1 MFAPIQG
8 QTTIMSTHEERPRRI
23 ETESRI
29 LEIQYPMQVKQMT
42 KEETKDYHRKK
53 LYDLSLKSLGELA
66 QLDEPTEEQ
75 KEWVLHRLKQPVEY
89 WQRWFVGQYFTRQKT
104 AMGLT
109 EKDTSRREI
118 K

>member
-1 MFAPIQG
+1 MKRLHTPG
-8 QTTIMSTHEERPRRI
+8 QS
-23 ETESRI
+23 
-29 LEIQYPMQVKQMT
+29 LEIIFPIQVKQMT

-75 KEWVLHRLKQPVEY
+75 EEWVLHRLKQPVEY
-89 WQRWFVGQYFTRQKT
+89 WQRWFVGQYFTRQKA